1 MNIYILVHE
10 YKQGYSCYA
19 FSTPEKREEAASL
32 LRNEYAKDF
41 ERDNDFLLSEDVTLD
56 EMPWSRQGETN
67 AQV

>member
-1 MNIYILVHE
+1 MNLFILVHE

-19 FSTPEKREEAASL
+19 FSTQEKREEAAKL
-32 LRNEYAKDF
+32 LQTEYAKDF
-41 ERDNDFLLSEDVTLD
+41 ERDNDFLLSEDIILD